1 MHAHTH
7 THTHTLQWH
16 VKSMTH
22 DGMTGAERL
31 REHKMAC
38 NRPSSTALVDT
49 MTAHSHTAT
58 KDRCEKKYVRRKK
71 NVRNTPCKSCAWYPV
86 ASLQKV
92 SKTTKSHKKDK
103 IYIPILERQG
113 RELLPATVFL
123 TQVWLAQQS
132 SLNTTV
138 VRNDFG
144 NLTLLCVLFL
154 VFFMLPVD
162 ENHQT
167 LCAVLTSI
175 SDRSLV
181 GLHKADKTIR
191 GPPNFKLTSTFL
203 FKHGYHP

>member
-1 MHAHTH
+1 MI
-7 THTHTLQWH
+7 
-16 VKSMTH
+16 
-22 DGMTGAERL
+22 
-31 REHKMAC
+31 
-38 NRPSSTALVDT
+38 SSCIST
-49 MTAHSHTAT
+49 
-58 KDRCEKKYVRRKK
+58 E
-71 NVRNTPCKSCAWYPV
+71 
-86 ASLQKV
+86 SLL
-92 SKTTKSHKKDK
+92 KTTKSHKKDK
-103 IYIPILERQG
+103 IHIPILERQG
-113 RELLPATVFL
+113 RESLPATVFS
-123 TQVWLAQQS
+123 TQAWLAQQS

-144 NLTLLCVLFL
+144 NLTMLCEVLFFFS
-154 VFFMLPVD
+154 FFMLPVD